1 MQLPR
6 GQYTATQTVE
16 MEQETSRENPEYAGS
31 DSKTPSFHK
40 DHDIDHNRP
49 QWTSVDVQRH
59 WALNALLIEGSDKLW
74 NEYIVDILVPINP
87 DFVDLTPCLLAFIEW
102 LPEGG
107 GSMYTDSIYVATP

>member
-1 MQLPR
+1 
-6 GQYTATQTVE
+6 

-31 DSKTPSFHK
+31 GSKTPSFHK

-49 QWTSVDVQRH
+49 QRTSVDVQRH

-74 NEYIVDILVPINP
+74 NEYIVDILVPINS
-87 DFVDLTPCLLAFIEW
+87 DFVDLTPYLLAFIEW

-107 GSMYTDSIYVATP
+107 GAQCIQIRYTSQRPKWSHTHINQDMFI